1 MTGSL
6 VRRRTESSN
15 VKIAAVARAGVHP
28 QPATVHLDDPPR
40 DREPEP
46 GAALGLG
53 DRIVGLLEL
62 LEQLLLIGGIDS
74 RPGVVHRHAERAIG
88 RRDLDR
94 HFAGVGELDR
104 VADQIEQHLGQLLL
118 VAVASR
124 HVGRHV
130 ELEAQVLLRRQRLDR
145 AVHLVNHV
153 LHRIIGERQLE
164 LARLDLGEVEHVID
178 QAEQMAAVAL
188 DALEHG
194 QRLLRRLAVDAVEDQ
209 LGVADDGVERG
220 AQLVAH
226 VGEELR
232 LVLARLREL
241 PARFLDLVEQP
252 HVLDR
257 DHRLVGEGGD
267 QLDLLVGERLAPSVR
282 VSDEHADRRRPRA
295 AAARPAWCECRQ
307 SSAPPAKLNS
317 GSASTSGMWTTLPS
331 STARPVTM

>member
-1 MTGSL
+1 MSSSSSTSRMRFLMTGSAGSTTVGNL
-6 VRRRTESSN
+6 EREDRT
-15 VKIAAVARAGVHP
+15 VARAGVHP
-28 QPATVHLDDPPR
+28 EPATVHLDDPPR
-40 DREPEP
+40 DGEPEP

-74 RPGVVHRHAERAIG
+74 RSGVVHRHAERAIG

-145 AVHLVNHV
+145 AVHLVDHV
-153 LHRIIGERQLE
+153 FHRIIGERQLE

-188 DALEHG
+188 DPLEHG

-232 LVLARLREL
+232 LVLARLRKL
-241 PARFLDLVEQP
+241 AARFLDFVEQP

-257 DHRLVGEGGD
+257 DHRLVGEGGY
-267 QLDLLVGERLAPSVR
+267 QLDLLVGERPHGSA
-282 VSDEHADRRRPRA
+282 RA
-295 AAARPAWCECRQ
+295 AR
-307 SSAPPAKLNS
+307 
-317 GSASTSGMWTTLPS
+317 
-331 STARPVTM
+331 